1 MVQVFA
7 LRVVVGACEKL
18 LTMLLMLMLL
28 LLLVLAGWC
37 YFASAAPPPA
47 ECTSLG
53 TSTAVAVCIVQL
65 YWYGCTSTSTAMQL
79 YEYSCTSTAVRLYGR
94 TVVFGIPIQLCGVVR
109 DSKIS
114 FRGSLE
120 KMR

>member
-7 LRVVVGACEKL
+7 IRVVVGGCEKL

-47 ECTSLG
+47 GCTSLG
-53 TSTAVAVCIVQL
+53 TSTAVAACIVQL
-65 YWYGCTSTSTAMQL
+65 
-79 YEYSCTSTAVRLYGR
+79 
-94 TVVFGIPIQLCGVVR
+94 
-109 DSKIS
+109 
-114 FRGSLE
+114 
-120 KMR
+120 